1 MNIILA
7 SKSPRRK
14 EILKNIFKDLK
25 IVNPD
30 YNENTIKNKEP
41 ENYCMTIAS
50 GKASSVSKIYPQ
62 AYIISADTIVYLDE
76 NILGKPKNKS
86 EAIEYLSLLSG
97 NQHKV
102 FTGVAIIN
110 ADKKI
115 NKVFFDMTLV
125 YFNKLTKQEIEYYI
139 NNYHPFDK
147 AGGYGIQDWSKV
159 FIKKIDGCFYNV
171 VGFPLPKFYK
181 LFNNQFNFIDK

>member
-14 EILKNIFKDLK
+14 KILKNIFKDLK

-30 YNENTIKNKEP
+30 YNENTIKDKEP
-41 ENYCMTIAS
+41 ENYCMNIAL

-102 FTGVAIIN
+102 YTGVTIIN
-110 ADKKI
+110 ANKKI
-115 NKVFFDMTLV
+115 NEVFFDMTSV

-147 AGGYGIQDWSKV
+147 AGSYGIQDWSKV

>member
-1 MNIILA
+1 MSIILA

-30 YNENTIKNKEP
+30 YNENIIKNKEP
-41 ENYCMTIAS
+41 GNYCMNIAL

-102 FTGVAIIN
+102 YTGVAIIN

>member
-1 MNIILA
+1 MDIILA

-41 ENYCMTIAS
+41 KNYCMNIAL

-115 NKVFFDMTLV
+115 NEVFFDMTLV

>member
-30 YNENTIKNKEP
+30 YNENTIKDKEP
-41 ENYCMTIAS
+41 ENYCMNIAL
-50 GKASSVSKIYPQ
+50 GKASSISKIYSQ

-181 LFNNQFNFIDK
+181 LFNNQFNFIHK

>member
-14 EILKNIFKDLK
+14 EILENIFEDLK

-30 YNENTIKNKEP
+30 YNESTIKNKEP
-41 ENYCMTIAS
+41 KNCCMNIAL

-62 AYIISADTIVYLDE
+62 AYIISADTIVYLNK

-86 EAIEYLSLLSG
+86 EAIQYLSLLSD

-102 FTGVAIIN
+102 YTGVAIIN
-110 ADKKI
+110 ANKKI
-115 NKVFFDMTLV
+115 NEVFFDMTLV

-181 LFNNQFNFIDK
+181 LFNNQFNFINK

>member
-1 MNIILA
+1 MNIVLA

-14 EILKNIFKDLK
+14 EILENIFKDLK
-25 IVNPD
+25 IVNPN
-30 YNENTIKNKEP
+30 YNEKTIKNKEP
-41 ENYCMTIAS
+41 QNYCMNIAL
-50 GKASSVSKIYPQ
+50 GKASSISKIYPQ
-62 AYIISADTIVYLDE
+62 AYIISADTIVYL
-76 NILGKPKNKS
+76 NKTILGKPKNKS
-86 EAIEYLSLLSG
+86 EAIKYLSLLSD
-97 NQHKV
+97 NRHEV
-102 FTGVAIIN
+102 YTGVATIN
-110 ADKKI
+110 TNKKI
-115 NKVFFDMTLV
+115 NEVFFDMTSV
-125 YFNKLTKQEIEYYI
+125 YFNKLTKQEIEFYI

>member
-1 MNIILA
+1 
-7 SKSPRRK
+7 
-14 EILKNIFKDLK
+14 
-25 IVNPD
+25 
-30 YNENTIKNKEP
+30 
-41 ENYCMTIAS
+41 
-50 GKASSVSKIYPQ
+50 
-62 AYIISADTIVYLDE
+62 
-76 NILGKPKNKS
+76 
-86 EAIEYLSLLSG
+86 
-97 NQHKV
+97 
-102 FTGVAIIN
+102 
-110 ADKKI
+110 
-115 NKVFFDMTLV
+115 MTLV

>member
-30 YNENTIKNKEP
+30 YNENIIKNKEP
-41 ENYCMTIAS
+41 GNYCMNIAL

-62 AYIISADTIVYLDE
+62 AYIISADTIVYLDK

-86 EAIEYLSLLSG
+86 EAIEYLSLLSS

-102 FTGVAIIN
+102 YTGVAIIN

-139 NNYHPFDK
+139 NNYRPFDK
-147 AGGYGIQDWSKV
+147 AGGYGIQDWSKA

>member
-41 ENYCMTIAS
+41 ENYCMNIAL
-50 GKASSVSKIYPQ
+50 GKASYVSKIYPE
-62 AYIISADTIVYLDE
+62 AYIISADTIVYLDK

-159 FIKKIDGCFYNV
+159 FIKKKDGGFYNV

>member
-30 YNENTIKNKEP
+30 YNENIIKNKEP
-41 ENYCMTIAS
+41 GNYCMNIAL

-62 AYIISADTIVYLDE
+62 AYIISADTIVYLDK

-102 FTGVAIIN
+102 YTGVAIIN

-115 NKVFFDMTLV
+115 NEVFFDMTLV
-125 YFNKLTKQEIEYYI
+125 HFNKLTKQEIEYYI